1 MVPNHKNP
9 LNKVPK
15 MKVHPTRTYR
25 HRERER
31 FSEHDPHESRI
42 TEQIDGQ
49 EAIEQAVRHILMTE
63 RFDYVIYPSWYG
75 VELRKYHSRDFG
87 YFRATIHQTLRD
99 SLTTD
104 DRINDVTV
112 MQMGNLDVD
121 AAFVSFEVHTDIGRI
136 TFRAE
141 VGI

>member
-1 MVPNHKNP
+1 MAPSHKNP

-15 MKVHPTRTYR
+15 VKAHPTRTYR

-31 FSEHDPHESRI
+31 FSGHDPHGSRI
-42 TEQIDGQ
+42 TEQIEGQ
-49 EAIEQAVRHILMTE
+49 DAIEQAVRHILMTE

-75 VELRKYHSRDFG
+75 VELRKYHKRGFG
-87 YFRATIHQTLRD
+87 YFRAAIHQTLRD

-112 MQMGNLDVD
+112 VQTGKLDID
-121 AAFVSFEVHTDIGRI
+121 AAFASFEVHTDIGRM